1 MEKEYTF
8 EFYGTKQ
15 QLLNKISSNILDNNF
30 YNPKTFY
37 IGEYMIYVTSDKIE
51 FGIQRGGHSGGYWY
65 IPAIEEFEDHL
76 VLCGKIQY
84 IGPEDNS
91 GKATKVIG
99 EIFFVLFIILLSP
112 ILLLF
117 KIYELID
124 WIVRKISKKPKPITT
139 EGKLFDLMVNKL
151 GCIKK

>member
-30 YNPKTFY
+30 SNPKTFY

-65 IPAIEEFEDHL
+65 IPAIEEF
-76 VLCGKIQY
+76 
-84 IGPEDNS
+84 
-91 GKATKVIG
+91 
-99 EIFFVLFIILLSP
+99 
-112 ILLLF
+112 
-117 KIYELID
+117 
-124 WIVRKISKKPKPITT
+124 
-139 EGKLFDLMVNKL
+139 
-151 GCIKK
+151 

>member
-30 YNPKTFY
+30 SNPKTFY

-76 VLCGKIQY
+76 VLSGKIRY
-84 IGPEDNS
+84 IGPEDNRS
-91 GKATKVIG
+91 KASKVIS
-99 EIFFVLFIILLSP
+99 EIFFVLFIIFLAYPFIIVMRIKNEEEVLERE
-112 ILLLF
+112 LQGYKEY
-117 KIYELID
+117 KIKVKYRLIPFV
-124 WIVRKISKKPKPITT
+124 W
-139 EGKLFDLMVNKL
+139 
-151 GCIKK
+151 

>member
-30 YNPKTFY
+30 SNPKTFY

-76 VLCGKIQY
+76 VLSGTIRY
-84 IGPEDNS
+84 IGPEDNRS
-91 GKATKVIG
+91 KASKVIG

-112 ILLLF
+112 ILVLY
-117 KIYELID
+117 KIY
-124 WIVRKISKKPKPITT
+124 
-139 EGKLFDLMVNKL
+139 
-151 GCIKK
+151 